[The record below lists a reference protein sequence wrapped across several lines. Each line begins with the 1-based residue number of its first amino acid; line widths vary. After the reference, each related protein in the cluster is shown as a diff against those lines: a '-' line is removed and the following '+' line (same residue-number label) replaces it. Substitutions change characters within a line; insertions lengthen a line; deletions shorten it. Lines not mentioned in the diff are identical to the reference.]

1 MPVLWCT
8 DFSCNLNY
16 TVFRSEDMFASL
28 PTYLASC
35 LVMDLFSCLFCFFMN
50 CAGHQTFLMS
60 LKPCLVQWQLY
71 LLKFFLLG
79 ILVMRDFSFYLFIY
93 VFGSIAIFNIVLF
106 KWFSVSDVVQK
117 SWGKA
122 SLLGFFDFLAGP
134 AFRYQR
140 DAPLAFKQSWR
151 SSLASGNMLMPS
163 PMFSQMWKCREL
175 LKDVLF
181 VLSWKQ
187 KNTWK

>member
-1 MPVLWCT
+1 MFSSLLTYPV
-8 DFSCNLNY
+8 
-16 TVFRSEDMFASL
+16 
-28 PTYLASC
+28 SC
-35 LVMDLFSCLFCFFMN
+35 LVMDLVSCLFYFFMN
-50 CAGHQTFLMS
+50 RAGHQNFLMS

-79 ILVMRDFSFYLFIY
+79 TLVMRDFSFYLFIY
-93 VFGSIAIFNIVLF
+93 VFGSFSIFNIVLF
-106 KWFSVSDVVQK
+106 KRFSVSNVVQK

-122 SLLGFFDFLAGP
+122 SLLGLFHFLAGP
-134 AFRYQR
+134 AFRFQR

-163 PMFSQMWKCREL
+163 PMFSQMWKCKEL

-187 KNTWK
+187 KNTWKLQRFML